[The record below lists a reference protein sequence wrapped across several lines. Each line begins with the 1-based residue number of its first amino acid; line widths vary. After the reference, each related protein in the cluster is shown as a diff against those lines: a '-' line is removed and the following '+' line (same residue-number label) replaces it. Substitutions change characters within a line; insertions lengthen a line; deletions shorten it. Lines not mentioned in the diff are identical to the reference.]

1 MDVRYTDEQRA
12 LHQAARQVVD
22 RLGIRAVADLADEKR
37 AAALDEAV
45 EVSGWRELRA
55 PDESGDPSASGV
67 EVAIVAEELGRGL
80 VDAPFLGPTLALELR
95 RLTRAPRAGDRET
108 VGLRR
113 DLAALA
119 SPGEPALAID
129 AHGAGSALLLA
140 ADGTLVSAGLHGR
153 PGSMDLTRP
162 TALIPNA
169 ETVTVGSLTE
179 ADRQRWTALALTIT
193 TADLVGSMR
202 GALDLAVTYA
212 GQRVQYG
219 KRIGSFQAVAHLLAD
234 ARVQIEGARAA
245 LLYAAWGVDAL
256 APPDAL
262 AAAASAKAYAAR
274 GARLVCES
282 CVQVHGGIG
291 NTWECLAHVYLR
303 RTLLATDV
311 LGGVGPNLARVLEH
325 AGLGGRL

>member
-1 MDVRYTDEQRA
+1 MDVRYTAEQRA
-12 LHQAARQVVD
+12 LCQAARRVID
-22 RLGIRAVADLADEKR
+22 RLGSRAVADLADERR

-45 EVSGWRELRA
+45 ESSGWRELRA
-55 PDESGDPSASGV
+55 PDDRGGPIASGV

-80 VDAPFLGPTLALELR
+80 ADAPFLGPTLAMELR
-95 RLTRAPRAGDRET
+95 RLARASQAVDRET

-113 DLAALA
+113 NLAALA

-129 AHGAGSALLLA
+129 ARDAGSALLLA
-140 ADGTLVSAGLHGR
+140 ADGTLVAAGLHEKA
-153 PGSMDLTRP
+153 GSIDLTRP
-162 TALIPNA
+162 MALIPNTEA
-169 ETVTVGSLTE
+169 VTVGSLTE

-219 KRIGSFQAVAHLLAD
+219 KQIGSFQAVAHLLAD
-234 ARVQIEGARAA
+234 ALVQIEGARAA
-245 LLYAAWGVDAL
+245 LLYAAWGVDSL
-256 APPDAL
+256 APPDAV

-274 GARLVCES
+274 GARLVCET
-282 CVQVHGGIG
+282 CIQVHGGIG

-325 AGLGGRL
+325 AGLGGHL